1 MRPPVK
7 LALDELKAG
16 LERIYGERLKR
27 VVLFGSQARG
37 DARWDSDVDVLIVL
51 AGGADKAAEG
61 RRRKLAAEVS
71 LRNDV
76 VIASK
81 AVSEE
86 DYLHSAHNVYEF
98 AREEGVAI

>member
-1 MRPPVK
+1 MRPQVK
-7 LALDELKAG
+7 RALEEFKAG
-16 LERIYGERLKR
+16 LERIYGERLKG

-37 DARWDSDVDVLIVL
+37 DARWDSDVDIMIVL
-51 AGGADKAAEG
+51 ADGADKALEEL
-61 RRRKLAAEVS
+61 RRKLAGEVS

-81 AVSEE
+81 AVREW
-86 DYLHSAHNVYEF
+86 DYLHSPHNVYEF